1 MQSLKSRPFIA
12 EMQFTATRSSGPGG
26 QHVNK
31 TSSRIEL
38 SFPLQDSQVLQPE
51 EKEKLL
57 KKLSSRL
64 TVDGW
69 LKISCETSRSQ
80 HSNKTEAIRK
90 FFEMLEKALQ
100 PEKVRK
106 ATKPGPE
113 AILARKKAK
122 QHRANIKADRRYR
135 PE

>member
-1 MQSLKSRPFIA
+1 
-12 EMQFTATRSSGPGG
+12 MQFSATRSSGPGG

-38 SFPLQDSQVLQPE
+38 SFPLKDSQVLQPE

-57 KKLSSRL
+57 KKLSTKL
-64 TVDGW
+64 TSDGW
-69 LKISCETSRSQ
+69 LKVSCELSRSQ
-80 HSNKTEAIRK
+80 HSNKAEAIHK
-90 FFEMLEKALQ
+90 FYKILEQALQ

-113 AILARKKAK
+113 ALLARKKAK